1 MKRSATSSARGFT
14 LVELLVSVA
23 IITTLGGVTTAGYL
37 SMREKARMTTEIN
50 AARNLAVAYL
60 ADAADHNGHL
70 MPGYQ
75 TDPETTD
82 LSGRTLPYP
91 MNARYPWRLAASAPS
106 VDGIFLFNGNERVLD
121 EENSDYLVSVS
132 PNLGIN
138 AVLVGG
144 HYGSGSPLAPTPRI
158 VDYFGKFY
166 IDRLAEAVSPE
177 KLVVFASARSGKD
190 RPGYFEVRPPRL
202 TNKVWSSDEFSEDSP
217 ASRHGFVDFRYGKKA
232 VVANLAGNVEL
243 LTEDQLRDMR
253 RWSNQAERAGDKDF
267 TIKPVN

>member
-1 MKRSATSSARGFT
+1 MKRSSSAPNRGFT
-14 LVELLVSVA
+14 LVELLVTVA
-23 IITTLGGVTTAGYL
+23 IITTLGGATTAGYL
-37 SMREKARMTTEIN
+37 SMREKARMATEVS

-60 ADAADHNGHL
+60 ADASDHNGQL
-70 MPGYQ
+70 MAGFQ
-75 TDPETTD
+75 RDHETTD
-82 LSGRTLPYP
+82 LSGRPLAYP
-91 MNARYPWRLAASAPS
+91 MNARYPWRLAPNAPRIEGTF
-106 VDGIFLFNGNERVLD
+106 VFNGNERVLD
-121 EENSDYLVSVS
+121 EESSDYLVSVQ

-166 IDRLAEAVSPE
+166 IDRLAEAAAPE
-177 KLVVFASARSGKD
+177 KLIVFASARSGKD

-202 TNKVWSSDEFSEDSP
+202 TNKVWSSERFSEDSP
-217 ASRHGFVDFRYGKKA
+217 AARHGFVDFRYGKKA

-243 LTEDQLRDMR
+243 LAEDQLRDMR
-253 RWSNQAERAGDKDF
+253 RWSNQAARDGDKDF